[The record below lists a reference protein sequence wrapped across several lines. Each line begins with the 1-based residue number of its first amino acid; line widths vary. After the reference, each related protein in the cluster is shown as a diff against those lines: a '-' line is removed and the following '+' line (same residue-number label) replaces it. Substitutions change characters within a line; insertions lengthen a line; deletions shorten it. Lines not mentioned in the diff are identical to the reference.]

1 MKEALKGVV
10 DIDPKDNLIR
20 LVNAYKDLVFS
31 IALKL
36 TGDYFAAEDIT
47 QETFISAYKSY
58 DNFDGG
64 SEKAWLCRIAAN
76 RSIDYLRSLSRTNTI
91 SLDAAA
97 EEACELKL
105 APTASVSGQDP
116 LNAVMNKDIMERF
129 GKLIDALPPPYN
141 EDARAYFIDGYNA
154 REISAHTGVSVN
166 TVQTHLYRARHLL
179 KKSIRKE
186 GLI

>member
-1 MKEALKGVV
+1 M

-58 DNFDGG
+58 DSFDGG

-76 RSIDYLRSLSRTNTI
+76 RSIDYLRSINRVNTV
-91 SLDAAA
+91 SLDEAS
-97 EEACELKL
+97 EEGCELKL
-105 APTASVSGQDP
+105 TAAASGSGQDP